1 MISQS
6 APGAEVLQG
15 ECGHFNLVAVSPLNL
30 KAPKADCVD
39 LSFDTSDDSQ
49 PSKLKQVSSSTE
61 TSKGTESY
69 EKRSHEAIAG
79 LLSIPG

>member
-15 ECGHFNLVAVSPLNL
+15 ECAHFNLVEVSPLNP

-61 TSKGTESY
+61 TAKGTESY
-69 EKRSHEAIAG
+69 EKRSRRRSP
-79 LLSIPG
+79 LYSS

>member
-1 MISQS
+1 MISQF

-15 ECGHFNLVAVSPLNL
+15 EGGHFNLVAVSPLNL
-30 KAPKADCVD
+30 KADCDCGD
-39 LSFDTSDDSQ
+39 LSDTSDDSQ

-69 EKRSHEAIAG
+69 EK
-79 LLSIPG
+79 